1 MSLDLGPAASTR
13 AKSEPDPGRGLKKG
27 NRYTS
32 AVPQGEYLQY
42 GGQAIIEGVMMRSM
56 RHFAV
61 AVRAP
66 NGKIILE
73 CEPLEKTWIGRQ
85 KWLKLPFLRGMW
97 GLLDALTLGYR
108 AMRFAANVQLDP
120 KYQPPDATQKEAGKK
135 GAQKPQ
141 PSSSNG
147 VVGVTPADVEAV
159 PGEDSPT
166 NSRLDAENG
175 MPDAEDGRL
184 DGLVTEGLAGSK
196 VVDSGQKLRDFAVF
210 GAIIFAVVF
219 GLFLF
224 NYLPN
229 LLAIQLKSFGVENP
243 TQINFATEII
253 KIIFVLAYVYLIS
266 LMPDIKRV
274 FQYHGAEHKAIN
286 VLEARET
293 LSMESCRRQT
303 RLHPRCGTSFAIVV
317 LIVSLIVF
325 TLLPKPEV
333 ADSRF
338 LTSIVRFLFEIPFLP
353 IIAGLSYELIRFAGK
368 MRNSTF
374 VKILFAPGLATQFL
388 TTREPDDDQIEVA
401 LVSLQAVVEADRKAG
416 DVVEIG
422 LAGEVQATP
431 A

>member
-1 MSLDLGPAASTR
+1 M
-13 AKSEPDPGRGLKKG
+13 
-27 NRYTS
+27 
-32 AVPQGEYLQY
+32 PQGEYLQY

-66 NGKIILE
+66 NGKIVLE

-120 KYQPPDATQKEAGKK
+120 KYLPPDAAKKEAGKK
-135 GAQKPQ
+135 GAES
-141 PSSSNG
+141 PSPPTRNG
-147 VVGVTPADVEAV
+147 VAAEKVDQSETIAGEGSATNGHSDALVGEADA
-159 PGEDSPT
+159 S
-166 NSRLDAENG
+166 
-175 MPDAEDGRL
+175 DGNL

-210 GAIIFAVVF
+210 GAIVFAVVF

-229 LLAIQLKSFGVENP
+229 LLAIQLKSFGVDNP
-243 TQINFATEII
+243 TQINFATEVI
-253 KIIFVLAYVYLIS
+253 KIVFVLGYVYLIS

-293 LSMESCRRQT
+293 LSMENCRRQT

-368 MRNSTF
+368 MRNSAL
-374 VKILFAPGLATQFL
+374 VKVLFAPGLATQFL

-422 LAGEVQATP
+422 LPGEVQATP